1 VRRGAAGSRRHALA
15 IGTLALVAL
24 LAPREAA
31 ASTEP
36 QDSVKSPPTALMRT
50 RLYFGMWSTH
60 LRDLNGG
67 LDGTALIGV
76 ALRGFYGATFINSF
90 GDRAVAA
97 GIQRGV
103 TSPGRGALTTAL
115 GYRVGLITGY
125 DERFFG
131 IGDKAPA
138 LPFAQLVGS
147 LDYRNLGVELA
158 YAGIVAS
165 VVLNWRI

>member
-1 VRRGAAGSRRHALA
+1 
-15 IGTLALVAL
+15 
-24 LAPREAA
+24 
-31 ASTEP
+31 
-36 QDSVKSPPTALMRT
+36 
-50 RLYFGMWSTH
+50 MWSTH

-67 LDGTALIGV
+67 LDGNALLGF
-76 ALRGFYGATFINSF
+76 AYRGFYGATFVNSF

-103 TSPGRGALTTAL
+103 TAPGTGTLTTAL
-115 GYRVGLITGY
+115 GYRAGLITGY

-165 VVLNWRI
+165 VAVNWRL